1 MTARI
6 NIPPSLHIG
15 ANAINLAGQES
26 NRLRCQHVLIVSD
39 PFIVESGLTGRVS
52 DILSAE
58 GIAATTFAD
67 VQPDPTDKNVLDGLA
82 ILKENGCDGLIA
94 VGGGSSIDTAKGISV
109 LATNPGSL
117 YDFMGY
123 DRIPEAGL
131 PLIAVPTTAGT
142 GSECTKVTVITDTN
156 RDIKMMILD
165 PYLLPAAALVDYTLT
180 MSMPKSL
187 TAHVGIDTLTHGL
200 EAYVSKKANPMT
212 DTIAL
217 SCIALVGRHL
227 RDAWNDPQHEIAREG
242 MMLAASQGGMAFANS
257 SVCLVHGMSRPI
269 GAMFHVPH
277 GLSNAMLLP
286 AVTEFSIHGAVPR
299 YATVARTLGFS
310 RERDSDELACGKL
323 IEGLC
328 ALNEDLEVPRI
339 SECGISQ
346 EQFASVVEKMASDA
360 LASGSPQNN
369 PVVPDAEAIKTLYKN
384 AY

>member
-6 NIPPSLHIG
+6 NIPSSLHIG

-109 LATNPGSL
+109 LATNSGSL

-142 GSECTKVTVITDTN
+142 GSECTKVTVITDTD

-286 AVTEFSIHGAVPR
+286 AVTEFSIHGAMPR

-310 RERDSDELACGKL
+310 GESDSDEHACGNL
-323 IEGLC
+323 IEGLRS
-328 ALNEDLEVPRI
+328 LNEDLEVPRI

>member
-286 AVTEFSIHGAVPR
+286 AVTEFSIHGAMPR

-369 PVVPDAEAIKTLYKN
+369 PVVPDAEAIETLYKN